1 MIFGWRIRKYGAHTV
16 VSLTVEAH
24 GRRWQLDRA
33 VESRLLKDTHFRS
46 NYYTMMI
53 DDLSRNL
60 GRVLIAQPKEPDDH
74 S

>member
-1 MIFGWRIRKYGAHTV
+1 MKYDWRVRTEGTHTV

-60 GRVLIAQPKEPDDH
+60 GRTLITLPKETDDH

>member
-1 MIFGWRIRKYGAHTV
+1 MKYDWRVITEGAHTV

-33 VESRLLKDTHFRS
+33 VESRLLKETHFRC
-46 NYYTMMI
+46 NFYTMMI
-53 DDLSRNL
+53 DDLSRNM
-60 GRVLIAQPKEPDDH
+60 GRTLIALPKEPDDH

>member
-1 MIFGWRIRKYGAHTV
+1 MKYDWRVRKEGAHTV

-33 VESRLLKDTHFRS
+33 VESRLLKETHFRC
-46 NYYTMMI
+46 NFYTMMVY
-53 DDLSRNL
+53 DMFRNM
-60 GRVLIAQPKEPDDH
+60 GRTLIELPKETDDN